1 MAITFTDDV
10 NQLSTSK
17 TVNTYMT
24 PLRLGNKFVS
34 KTFYTKNIYYSIALL
49 CIKNGV
55 LRYFI
60 QHKNILKIFKDIS
73 CAFFI
78 TIVSISNH

>member
-17 TVNTYMT
+17 TVDAYLT

-34 KTFYTKNIYYSIALL
+34 KTFYTKNIYYSIALR
-49 CIKNGV
+49 CIKKWGIK
-55 LRYFI
+55 YFI
-60 QHKNILKIFKDIS
+60 LYKLFSSSQKCFIFTKICLI
-73 CAFFI
+73 
-78 TIVSISNH
+78 NN